1 MGRASTRLHQD
12 PPTGG
17 QPGDGRP
24 GGRLPGARLP
34 VPPEALLGRGLPGT
48 RDPLA
53 EARDQFLA
61 AEPVDRGVVRAPIL
75 ASWWRSR
82 EWRVAADRLDLS
94 YLGAPNLDTP
104 LARAAEPV
112 LRNLHDQLDGQPIS
126 IVLTDAS
133 GLILR
138 RLTGD
143 RDLERQLDAIML
155 VPGFS
160 YAEDTVGTNGIGTAL
175 ESGGPAHVFGHE
187 HYAERLEGLACA
199 GVPLRDPVSGKTI
212 GVIDL
217 TCWRRD
223 ADPLMLSLVR
233 STAGQLG
240 QALAQT
246 SSSRDL
252 RLLQEYTR
260 ACRHTGGIVLALG
273 NDVVMLNDHA
283 RQALSPADQAALIS
297 QAAEALT
304 LEPGVGGRGR
314 WRQPGPL
321 TVDLPS
327 GTVARMF
334 CRPVGEPGL
343 LATSPDA
350 CPGTLADGV
359 VHVKLVATAAPCP
372 ETVTTRATMTLPGI
386 VGSGAA
392 WRRACR
398 LAEAAYERGEWL
410 ALEGEAGT
418 GKLALIRAV
427 HQRRNPAAPFHV
439 ADVADL
445 GMAPECLASVKAE
458 LGHGSG
464 LLVIRHAHLLNG
476 YQARAL
482 TDALSEAKSAGDAAQ
497 PGGCGLRV
505 AVTLDR
511 DAARADLSGLLRLFP
526 GSVAVPPLRHH
537 CEDLPDLVPFF
548 LGRLSQQG
556 RVTCSPA
563 AMQLLLRHTW
573 PGNAAQLWQV
583 LKQVVQR
590 RRVGQVLPEDLPP
603 ECWTVSRRVLSP
615 LESIERDAIVQS
627 LLDHGGNKIRAARA
641 LGMSRATIYRRIREY
656 GIVTS

>member
-1 MGRASTRLHQD
+1 MGSASTRLH
-12 PPTGG
+12 GG
-17 QPGDGRP
+17 PQ
-24 GGRLPGARLP
+24 GGGTLDTALPQQRLPCA
-34 VPPEALLGRGLPGT
+34 

-53 EARDQFLA
+53 EARDRFLA
-61 AEPVDRGVVRAPIL
+61 SEPVDPAVVREPIL

-82 EWRVAADRLDLS
+82 DWRVAANRLDLS
-94 YLGAPNLDTP
+94 YLGAPDLGTN

-112 LRNLHDQLDGQPIS
+112 LRHLHEQLDGQPIS
-126 IVLTDAS
+126 IILTDAT
-133 GLILR
+133 GLVLR

-155 VPGFS
+155 IPGFS
-160 YAEDTVGTNGIGTAL
+160 YAEEVVGTNGIGTAL

-187 HYAERLEGLACA
+187 HYAERLEGMACA
-199 GVPLRDPVSGKTI
+199 GVPLRDPVSGKTL

-233 STAGQLG
+233 STADQLG
-240 QALAQT
+240 QALTET
-246 SSSRDL
+246 SNSREL

-283 RQALSPADQAALIS
+283 RRALSPADQAALIS
-297 QAAEALT
+297 QATEALT
-304 LEPGVGGRGR
+304 TETVAAGTRGR
-314 WRQPGPL
+314 YRAPGAV

-327 GTVARMF
+327 GAVARMF
-334 CRPVGEPGL
+334 CRPVGELRLPG
-343 LATSPDA
+343 APPDA
-350 CPGTLADGV
+350 VSGLGPLADGV
-359 VHVKLVATAAPCP
+359 VHVKMVTPATAPST
-372 ETVTTRATMTLPGI
+372 ETVVARGIMALPGL

-398 LAEAAYERGEWL
+398 LAEASYERGEWL
-410 ALEGEAGT
+410 ALEGEGGA

-439 ADVADL
+439 IDVADL
-445 GMAPECLASVKAE
+445 AKPPELLNQVRAE
-458 LGHGSG
+458 LPDGTGM
-464 LLVIRHAHLLNG
+464 LVLRHVHLLSS
-476 YQARAL
+476 YQLRAL
-482 TDALSEAKSAGDAAQ
+482 TDALGEAKASGQ
-497 PGGCGLRV
+497 TPSLRV

-511 DAARADLSGLLRLFP
+511 AATDTDLSALLRLFP
-526 GSVAVPPLRHH
+526 GTVAVPPLRHH
-537 CEDLPDLVPFF
+537 SEDLRDLVPFF
-548 LGRLSQQG
+548 LGKLSQQG

-563 AMQLLLRHTW
+563 AMQLVLRHTW

-590 RRVGQVLPEDLPP
+590 RRAGQIMPEDLPP

-627 LLDHGGNKIRAARA
+627 LLDQGGNKIRAARA

-656 GIVTS
+656 GIVTG

>member
-1 MGRASTRLHQD
+1 MGSASTRLH
-12 PPTGG
+12 GG
-17 QPGDGRP
+17 PQ
-24 GGRLPGARLP
+24 GGGTLDTALPQQRLPCA
-34 VPPEALLGRGLPGT
+34 

-53 EARDQFLA
+53 EARDRFLA
-61 AEPVDRGVVRAPIL
+61 AEPVDPAVVREPIL

-82 EWRVAADRLDLS
+82 DWRVAANRLDLS
-94 YLGAPNLDTP
+94 YLGAPDLETN

-112 LRNLHDQLDGQPIS
+112 LRHLHEQLDGQPIS
-126 IVLTDAS
+126 IILTDAT
-133 GLILR
+133 GLVLR

-155 VPGFS
+155 IPGFS
-160 YAEDTVGTNGIGTAL
+160 YAEEVVGTNGIGTAL

-187 HYAERLEGLACA
+187 HYAERLEGMACA
-199 GVPLRDPVSGKTI
+199 GVPLRDPVSGKTL

-233 STAGQLG
+233 STADQLG
-240 QALAQT
+240 QALTET
-246 SSSRDL
+246 SNSREL

-283 RQALSPADQAALIS
+283 RRALSPADQAALIS
-297 QAAEALT
+297 QATEALT
-304 LEPGVGGRGR
+304 TETVAAGTRGR
-314 WRQPGPL
+314 YRAPGAV

-327 GTVARMF
+327 GAVVRMF
-334 CRPVGEPGL
+334 CRPVGELRLPG
-343 LATSPDA
+343 APADA
-350 CPGTLADGV
+350 VSGLGPLADGV
-359 VHVKLVATAAPCP
+359 VHVKMVTPATAPST
-372 ETVTTRATMTLPGI
+372 ETVVARGIMALPGL

-398 LAEAAYERGEWL
+398 LAEASYERGEWL
-410 ALEGEAGT
+410 ALEGEGGA

-439 ADVADL
+439 IDVADL
-445 GMAPECLASVKAE
+445 AKPPELLNQVRAE
-458 LGHGSG
+458 LPDGTGM
-464 LLVIRHAHLLNG
+464 LVLRHVHLLSS
-476 YQARAL
+476 YQLRAL
-482 TDALSEAKSAGDAAQ
+482 TDALGEAKASSQ
-497 PGGCGLRV
+497 TRSLRV

-511 DAARADLSGLLRLFP
+511 AAADADLSALLRLFP
-526 GSVAVPPLRHH
+526 GTVAVPPLRHH
-537 CEDLPDLVPFF
+537 SEDLRDLVPFF
-548 LGRLSQQG
+548 LGKLSQQG

-563 AMQLLLRHTW
+563 AMQLVLRHTW

-590 RRVGQVLPEDLPP
+590 RRAGQIMPEDLPP

-627 LLDHGGNKIRAARA
+627 LLDQGGNKIRAARA

-656 GIVTS
+656 GIVTG

>member
-1 MGRASTRLHQD
+1 MPRQG
-12 PPTGG
+12 
-17 QPGDGRP
+17 
-24 GGRLPGARLP
+24 LPGA
-34 VPPEALLGRGLPGT
+34 

-53 EARDQFLA
+53 EARDRFLA
-61 AEPVDRGVVRAPIL
+61 AEPVNREAVREPIL

-82 EWRVAADRLDLS
+82 EWHVAADHLDLS
-94 YLGAPNLDTP
+94 YLGAPDLDTN

-112 LRNLHDQLDGQPIS
+112 LRHLHEQLDGQPIS
-126 IVLTDAS
+126 IILTDAT
-133 GLILR
+133 GLVLR

-143 RDLERQLDAIML
+143 RELERQLDAIML
-155 VPGFS
+155 IPGFS
-160 YAEDTVGTNGIGTAL
+160 YAEDVVGTNGIGTAL
-175 ESGGPAHVFGHE
+175 EAGGPTHVFGHE
-187 HYAERLEGLACA
+187 HYAERLEGMACA
-199 GVPLRDPVSGKTI
+199 GVPLRDPLSGKTL

-233 STAGQLG
+233 STADQLG
-240 QALAQT
+240 QALTET
-246 SSSRDL
+246 SNGRDL

-273 NDVVMLNDHA
+273 NDIVMLNDHA
-283 RQALSPADQAALIS
+283 RRALSPADQAALIS
-297 QAAEALT
+297 QATETLATEAVAAGT
-304 LEPGVGGRGR
+304 RGR
-314 WRQPGPL
+314 WRSPGAV

-327 GTVARMF
+327 GAVARMF
-334 CRPVGEPGL
+334 CRPVGEFGILTP
-343 LATSPDA
+343 SPDT
-350 CPGTLADGV
+350 GLLADGV
-359 VHVKLVATAAPCP
+359 VHVKLVVPAGAPSTETA
-372 ETVTTRATMTLPGI
+372 VMRAAMALPGL
-386 VGSGAA
+386 VGTGAS

-398 LAEAAYERGEWL
+398 VAEASYERGEWL
-410 ALEGEAGT
+410 ALEGEHGV
-418 GKLALIRAV
+418 GKLALVRAV
-427 HQRRNPAAPFHV
+427 HQRRSPAAPCHV
-439 ADVADL
+439 LDAADAVHDHDWL
-445 GMAPECLASVKAE
+445 TQVRTE
-458 LGHGSG
+458 LLEGTG
-464 LLVIRHAHLLNG
+464 LLVLRRVHALNSRQVRTLAG
-476 YQARAL
+476 SLQ
-482 TDALSEAKSAGDAAQ
+482 EAMAAGRDSA
-497 PGGCGLRV
+497 LRV

-537 CEDLPDLVPFF
+537 SEDLRDLVPFF
-548 LGRLSQQG
+548 LGKLSQQG

-563 AMQLLLRHTW
+563 AMQLVLRHTW

-590 RRVGQVLPEDLPP
+590 RRVGQIMPEDLPP
-603 ECWTVSRRVLSP
+603 ECWTVSRRVLST

>member
-1 MGRASTRLHQD
+1 MGRASTKLHS
-12 PPTGG
+12 G
-17 QPGDGRP
+17 
-24 GGRLPGARLP
+24 LPGKSLP
-34 VPPEALLGRGLPGT
+34 RQGGSPEMALLDTALPERGLPGG

-53 EARDQFLA
+53 DARDRFLA
-61 AEPVDRGVVRAPIL
+61 AEPVDRKVVREPIL

-82 EWRVAADRLDLS
+82 EWRIAADRLDLS
-94 YLGAPNLDTP
+94 YLGAPDLETN

-112 LRNLHDQLDGQPIS
+112 LRHLHEQLDGQPIS
-126 IVLTDAS
+126 VILCDAT
-133 GLILR
+133 GLVLR

-155 VPGFS
+155 IPGFS
-160 YAEDTVGTNGIGTAL
+160 YAEEVVGTNGIGTAL

-187 HYAERLEGLACA
+187 HYAERLEGMACA

-223 ADPLMLSLVR
+223 ADPLMLSLVK
-233 STAGQLG
+233 STAGQIG
-240 QALAQT
+240 QSLTET
-246 SSSRDL
+246 SNGRDL

-283 RQALSPADQAALIS
+283 RRALSPADQAALIS
-297 QAAEALT
+297 QATETLSAEAVAA
-304 LEPGVGGRGR
+304 EARGR
-314 WRQPGPL
+314 YRPPGAV

-327 GTVARMF
+327 GAVARMF
-334 CRPVGEPGL
+334 CRPVGELGL
-343 LATSPDA
+343 LAASADSGA
-350 CPGTLADGV
+350 LADGV
-359 VHVKLVATAAPCP
+359 VHVKLVAATAPPA
-372 ETVTTRATMTLPGI
+372 ESIIARAAMALPGL
-386 VGSGAA
+386 VGSSAA

-398 LAEAAYERGEWL
+398 LAETSYERGEWL
-410 ALEGEAGT
+410 ALEGEHGV
-418 GKLALIRAV
+418 GKLALVRAV
-427 HQRRNPAAPFHV
+427 HQRRSPAAPCHV
-439 ADVADL
+439 LDAADAARDHGWLHRVR
-445 GMAPECLASVKAE
+445 EELAE
-458 LGHGSG
+458 GTG
-464 LLVIRHAHLLNG
+464 LLVLRHVHVLN
-476 YQARAL
+476 ARQVRMLTSAL
-482 TDALSEAKSAGDAAQ
+482 QEARGAARD
-497 PGGCGLRV
+497 LRV

-511 DAARADLSGLLRLFP
+511 AAAKADLTGLLRLFP

-537 CEDLPDLVPFF
+537 SEDLRDLVPFF
-548 LGRLSQQG
+548 LGKLSQQG

-590 RRVGQVLPEDLPP
+590 RRVGQIMPEDLPP

-627 LLDHGGNKIRAARA
+627 LLDQGGNKIRAARA